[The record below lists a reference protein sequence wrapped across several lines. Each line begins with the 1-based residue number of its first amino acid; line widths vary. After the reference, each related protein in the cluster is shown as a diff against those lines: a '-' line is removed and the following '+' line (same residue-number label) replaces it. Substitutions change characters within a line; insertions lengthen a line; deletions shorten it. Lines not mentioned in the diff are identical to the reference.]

1 MRRNILGSL
10 ALLLLAFLLLAALPQ
25 PAPCAETPADLPDHA
40 ALDLAVLRAAYPGAV
55 QGLECNPEG
64 HLELVLSSGQ
74 RLIYDDGRP
83 DADRQNS
90 ANVSAVS
97 AEAKKTD
104 GARPVFASPDLRTML
119 AQVYPL
125 GPVDETSANP
135 PPGFDPGRA
144 RVQGLFTA
152 LYGAS
157 EAQVRKNCTPVR
169 FDNHTLPFNARFGAA
184 QALSRA
190 WQRIAT
196 LLPQHPEF
204 LPVLRP
210 LGETLVWRAIAGTKR
225 LSMHS
230 FGIAIDVNPDLPY
243 WRWEKHPE
251 TMPAQCKA
259 FPPEILAAFE
269 AEGFIWGGKWASFD
283 LMHFEYRPELI
294 LKARAL
300 AGQVKLP

>member
-1 MRRNILGSL
+1 VRRFLLGSL
-10 ALLLLAFLLLAALPQ
+10 TALLLLAALPQ
-25 PAPCAETPADLPDHA
+25 ALLCAQQAVDLPDYA
-40 ALDLAVLRAAYPGAV
+40 ALDLAVLRAAYPGAIQKMV
-55 QGLECNPEG
+55 RNPDG
-64 HLELVLSSGQ
+64 HLELVLTSGQ
-74 RLIYDDGRP
+74 HLMYDDGRS
-83 DADRQNS
+83 DADRQNVAS
-90 ANVSAVS
+90 ASAVS
-97 AEAKKTD
+97 AEAKKSD
-104 GARPVFASPDLRTML
+104 GTRQVFAAPDLRTML
-119 AQVYPL
+119 DQVYPL
-125 GPVDETSANP
+125 GPVDEASANP
-135 PPGFDPGRA
+135 KPGFDPGRS

-157 EAQVRKNCTPVR
+157 EAQVRKNCAPVR
-169 FDNHTLPFNARFGAA
+169 FDTRTLPFNTRYGAA
-184 QALSRA
+184 QALTRV
-190 WQRIAT
+190 WQHIAAQ
-196 LLPQHPEF
+196 LPQHPEF

-210 LGETLVWRAIAGTKR
+210 LGETLVWRVIAGTKR

-230 FGIAIDVNPDLPY
+230 FGIALDVNPNLPY

-300 AGQVKLP
+300 AGLVKLP

>member
-1 MRRNILGSL
+1 MRQIILGSL
-10 ALLLLAFLLLAALPQ
+10 MAFLLLAALPQ
-25 PAPCAETPADLPDHA
+25 ASPCAQPATDLPAHA

-55 QGLECNPEG
+55 KHLERNPAG
-64 HLELVLSSGQ
+64 HLELVLTGGQ
-74 RLIYDDGRP
+74 RLMYDDGRS
-83 DADRQNS
+83 DEDRIPT
-90 ANVSAVS
+90 AGVSAVS
-97 AEAKKTD
+97 AEAKKSD
-104 GARPVFASPDLRTML
+104 GTRQVFAAPDLRTML

-125 GPVDETSANP
+125 GPVNEASANP
-135 PPGFDPGRA
+135 QPGFDPGRS

-152 LYGAS
+152 LYGAT

-169 FDNHTLPFNARFGAA
+169 FDTHTLPFNSRFGAA
-184 QALSRA
+184 QALTRV
-190 WQRIAT
+190 WQRIAA
-196 LLPQHPEF
+196 LLPEHPEF

-210 LGETLVWRAIAGTKR
+210 LGETLAWRVIAGTKR

-230 FGIAIDVNPDLPY
+230 FGIALDVNPDLPY

-259 FPPEILAAFE
+259 FPPEILDAFE
-269 AEGFIWGGKWASFD
+269 TEGFIWGGKWASFD